1 MHFMQQPLKKFKG
14 KDMDVSEIHV
24 KISEIK
30 KVIGKII

>member
-1 MHFMQQPLKKFKG
+1 VKNGRKEREEIKG